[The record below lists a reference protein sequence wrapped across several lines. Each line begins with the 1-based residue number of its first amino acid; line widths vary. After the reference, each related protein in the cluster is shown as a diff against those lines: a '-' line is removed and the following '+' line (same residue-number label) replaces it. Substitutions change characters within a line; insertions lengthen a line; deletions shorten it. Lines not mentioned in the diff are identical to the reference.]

1 MTSRLL
7 TAYALIA
14 ALGLGA
20 LAALWFG
27 VVRERWARARRRR
40 RYDRE
45 RATALPSTP
54 VKQAYELD

>member
-1 MTSRLL
+1 MTTRIL

-27 VVRERWARARRRR
+27 VLRERFARGRRRR

-45 RATALPSTP
+45 RATASTSPP
-54 VKQAYELD
+54 VQPAFETD